1 MKKFFSFI
9 FVTIILLLPIN
20 VLSSNLKSKMVT
32 YANFSYVRDVASTIS
47 HVYFATTSGIIRY
60 NKMEDSWEEPLTNN
74 SNINHND
81 IFRVY
86 PDRFDNKLFAATPNG
101 NFEYDI
107 IFKSWFPVKEIP
119 IIDNDYVRRSAPDV
133 MFAPPGEVYSPDGYV
148 VDKFGRQFGFETIID
163 DKSGNLWI
171 GTWGYGPAWA
181 PTYSNVIE
189 YLPYGLLQNRVDALF
204 NDNGT
209 LFISGESL
217 GAFRSGISVFYPD
230 DNWFDH
236 IESGVDGF
244 FGRHDINCFEAN
256 DKYLYAGTDLGLL
269 IFNRETFYLERQI
282 SERSGLPGNI
292 VYSLELKG
300 DSLFVGTSNG
310 LGFLNI
316 GNDSLSY
323 VKPQQFTN
331 IEIYDLATTDS
342 SLWLATS
349 SGAYQLKYGSGLL
362 QKFQDP
368 YLIIFSQALQ
378 VEYFKNRIWFS
389 SETGMVSM
397 DLETGETEPYKNLKP
412 RFNRNSIAIND
423 KIAVITTDIG
433 FKIIYYKR
441 KTNVIE
447 REFTESDGLPSSYIN
462 TLLLDGDYLWIGTD
476 KGLTRFLW
484 NDPFRVD

>member
-1 MKKFFSFI
+1 
-9 FVTIILLLPIN
+9 
-20 VLSSNLKSKMVT
+20 MVT

-60 NKMEDSWEEPLTNN
+60 NKMEDKWEEPLTNN
-74 SNINHND
+74 SNIDHNN

-86 PDRFDNKLFAATPNG
+86 PDRFDNKLFAATSNG

-107 IFKSWFPVKEIP
+107 LFKSWFPVKDIP
-119 IIDNDYVRRSAPDV
+119 IVDNDYVRRSAPDV

-163 DKSGNLWI
+163 DRSGNLWI

-181 PTYSNVIE
+181 PTNSNVIE
-189 YLPYGLLQNRVDALF
+189 YLPYGLLQNRVDAVF

-209 LFISGESL
+209 LFISGDAL
-217 GAFRSGISVFYPD
+217 GAYRSGITVFYPD

-244 FGRHDINCFEAN
+244 F
-256 DKYLYAGTDLGLL
+256 
-269 IFNRETFYLERQI
+269 NRETFILERQI
-282 SERSGLPGNI
+282 SERNGLPGNFI
-292 VYSLELKG
+292 YALELIG

-316 GNDSLSY
+316 GTDSLSY
-323 VKPQQFTN
+323 VRPQQFSN

-349 SGAYQLKYGSGLL
+349 SGAYQLKFKSGLL

-378 VEYFKNRIWFS
+378 VEHFKNRIWFS
-389 SETGMVSM
+389 SETGMVSLN
-397 DLETGETEPYKNLKP
+397 LESGETEPFKNLKP
-412 RFNRNSIAIND
+412 RFNRNSIVVND
-423 KIAVITTDIG
+423 RIAAITTDMG
-433 FKIIYYKR
+433 FKIIYYNR
-441 KTNVIE
+441 KDNIIE
-447 REFTESDGLPSSYIN
+447 REFTENDGLPSSYIN
-462 TLLLDGDYLWIGTD
+462 TLLFDGDYLWIGTD